1 MSWRTFL
8 APSMALPVGILAVIV
23 LMVVP
28 IPPAMLDLFF
38 VLNIALSVAVLMAA
52 MNAEKPLDF
61 SSFPSVLLFAT
72 LMRLALNVAST
83 RVVLMNGHEGEAAAG
98 KVIEAFGAFLIGG
111 NFAVG
116 LFVFMILMIINLV
129 VVTKGAGRVSEV
141 SARFTLDALPGKQ
154 MAIDADLAAGLMTAD
169 EAKARRRE
177 IATEADFYGSMDG
190 ASKFVKGDAIAAL
203 LILLVNIIAGF
214 VLGMATHDLTAG
226 EAGQVYV
233 TLAVGDALVAS
244 IPALL
249 LSIAAAVIVTRVAD
263 SRDLTGQI
271 GGQLAEP
278 GIWLPVGCILA
289 AMGMIPA
296 MPQTVFLPLAAGAF
310 ALWRMLSKRKKFVP
324 AEEPEP
330 APDPTR
336 IALGDV
342 SEQALV
348 TVELG
353 FGLVHLADEKRGAPL
368 VARLTGLRR
377 QLCQAF
383 GFVVP
388 QFRIKDSFD
397 LAPDAYRVTLGGAPL
412 GTGKLKADR
421 MLAIDTGEAGRL
433 AEIPGEATLDPS
445 FGCPAIWIEPAARD
459 LAVAEGYLVVDAES
473 VVATHVN
480 QLLSARPQELLGP
493 DQVRELLDMVRERN
507 AQLVETITP
516 QPLSLAAITRLL
528 RALLADGITLAHP
541 IPVLSSLSQ
550 AAQQTTD
557 HERLVDMLR
566 ADLGPM
572 LVGSLCPPDQ
582 RLPVITLAAQL
593 EEMVVGGMQDP
604 ASGAIVIEP
613 DLARSI
619 GERIAAI
626 MAERPHG
633 AGAPAL
639 IVQPRAR
646 RPLAG
651 LLRLRAP
658 GCTVLSINELPVSQ
672 PIEVIAVVGGEDDG
686 AAQAPPAQPGAQA
699 PAQAAA
705 EAAPQD
711 AAQPGPGAG
720 PAAGMEMKTE
730 AMAA

>member
-1 MSWRTFL
+1 
-8 APSMALPVGILAVIV
+8 MALPAGILTVIV

-28 IPPAMLDLFF
+28 IPAMMLDLFF
-38 VLNIALSVAVLMAA
+38 VLNIALSVAILMAA

-72 LMRLALNVAST
+72 LLRLALNVAST
-83 RVVLMNGHEGEAAAG
+83 RVVLLYGHEGEAAAG

-190 ASKFVKGDAIAAL
+190 ASKFVKGDAVAAL
-203 LILLVNIIAGF
+203 LILGVNIIAGL
-214 VLGMATHDLTAG
+214 VLGMVSHGLSAG
-226 EAGQVYV
+226 EAGERYV

-244 IPALL
+244 VPALL
-249 LSIAAAVIVTRVAD
+249 LSIAAAVIVTRVSD
-263 SRDLTGQI
+263 SRDLAGQI

-278 GIWLPVGCILA
+278 RIWLPVAGILA
-289 AMGMIPA
+289 AMGLIPA
-296 MPQTVFLPLAAGAF
+296 MPQSIFLPLSALAF
-310 ALWRMLSKRKKFVP
+310 ALWRLLSRRKAAAVLKLNPP
-324 AEEPEP
+324 A
-330 APDPTR
+330 AKPDPAR
-336 IALGDV
+336 IAIEDV
-342 SEQALV
+342 SDQSLV
-348 TVELG
+348 TIELG
-353 FGLVHLADEKRGAPL
+353 FGLVHLADKRRGAPL

-377 QLCQAF
+377 QLCEAL

-397 LAPDAYRVTLGGAPL
+397 LAPDRYRVVMGGAPL
-412 GTGKLKADR
+412 GSGQLRPDR
-421 MLAIDTGEAGRL
+421 LLAIDTGDAG
-433 AEIPGEATLDPS
+433 PGATVRGEETRDPS
-445 FGCPAIWIEPAARD
+445 FGCPALWIEPGARD

-480 QLLSARPQELLGP
+480 QLLAMRPQELLGP
-493 DQVRELLDMVRERN
+493 DQVRELLDSVRERHS
-507 AQLVETITP
+507 QLIETITP
-516 QPLSLAAITRLL
+516 QPLTLAAITRLL

-541 IPVLSSLSQ
+541 LPVLASLSQ
-550 AAQQTTD
+550 AAQQTTEHD
-557 HERLVDMLR
+557 RLVDMLR
-566 ADLGPM
+566 ADLGPL
-572 LVGSLCPPDQ
+572 LVGSLCPPDE
-582 RLPVITLAAQL
+582 RLPVITLAAEL
-593 EEMVVGGMQDP
+593 EEMVVGGLHDP
-604 ASGAIVIEP
+604 ASGQIVIEP

-626 MAERPHG
+626 LAKRQPG
-633 AGAPAL
+633 AATPAL

-646 RPLAG
+646 RPLAA

-658 GCTVLSINELPVSQ
+658 GCAVLSINELPAAQ
-672 PIEVIAVVGGEDDG
+672 PIEVIAIVGGENEAVPQLENSAETIEYEKG
-686 AAQAPPAQPGAQA
+686 PLAA
-699 PAQAAA
+699 
-705 EAAPQD
+705 
-711 AAQPGPGAG
+711 
-720 PAAGMEMKTE
+720 
-730 AMAA
+730 